1 MEQFRLRFAP
11 SPTGFMHVGNLRT
24 ALYEYLVAKANGGQ
38 FILRIEDT
46 DQERLVE
53 GAVQLIY
60 DTLKEVGLKHD
71 EGPDIGGPYGPYIQS
86 ERRDGYKEAA
96 EQLVQEGKAY
106 YCFCTPDR
114 LAKLKEKGGESFIGY
129 DRHCRDLSPEE
140 VQKKLDQGQPYVIR
154 QKMPLQGTTTFHD
167 AVYGDISVAN
177 SELEDQILIK
187 SDGFPTYNFANVIDD
202 HNMHITH
209 VVRGSEYL
217 SSTPKYNLLYE
228 AFGFEVPTY
237 VHLPLILGEDG
248 HKLSKRHGATGF
260 NDLVAEG
267 YLPEAIINYIALLGW
282 APPSNQEKFSL
293 AELEELF
300 DVKGISKSPATFDY
314 NKLTWFNGEY
324 LRDMSLEE
332 FTERCRPY
340 FDMVFENKDYDATVL
355 ASILQ
360 PRLTKL
366 TQIPEMIDFLVN
378 FNKQYDPQLFVHK
391 KMKTTLEGSR
401 DTLMRLFPLLEEMTD
416 WNKDDLHD
424 LLIKT
429 AKDWGIKNGQLM
441 WPTRIAIS
449 GLGVTPGGAVE
460 ILYLLGKDETLL
472 RLGHSISLLSDF
484 IDQQPE
490 KVD

>member
-1 MEQFRLRFAP
+1 M
-11 SPTGFMHVGNLRT
+11 
-24 ALYEYLVAKANGGQ
+24 
-38 FILRIEDT
+38 
-46 DQERLVE
+46 
-53 GAVQLIY
+53 
-60 DTLKEVGLKHD
+60 
-71 EGPDIGGPYGPYIQS
+71 
-86 ERRDGYKEAA
+86 
-96 EQLVQEGKAY
+96 
-106 YCFCTPDR
+106 
-114 LAKLKEKGGESFIGY
+114 
-129 DRHCRDLSPEE
+129 
-140 VQKKLDQGQPYVIR
+140 
-154 QKMPLQGTTTFHD
+154 
-167 AVYGDISVAN
+167 
-177 SELEDQILIK
+177 
-187 SDGFPTYNFANVIDD
+187 
-202 HNMHITH
+202 
-209 VVRGSEYL
+209 
-217 SSTPKYNLLYE
+217 
-228 AFGFEVPTY
+228 
-237 VHLPLILGEDG
+237 
-248 HKLSKRHGATGF
+248 SKRHGATGF

-429 AKDWGIKNGQLM
+429 AKDWGIKMVN
-441 WPTRIAIS
+441 
-449 GLGVTPGGAVE
+449 
-460 ILYLLGKDETLL
+460 
-472 RLGHSISLLSDF
+472 
-484 IDQQPE
+484 
-490 KVD
+490 

>member
-1 MEQFRLRFAP
+1 
-11 SPTGFMHVGNLRT
+11 
-24 ALYEYLVAKANGGQ
+24 
-38 FILRIEDT
+38 
-46 DQERLVE
+46 
-53 GAVQLIY
+53 
-60 DTLKEVGLKHD
+60 
-71 EGPDIGGPYGPYIQS
+71 
-86 ERRDGYKEAA
+86 
-96 EQLVQEGKAY
+96 
-106 YCFCTPDR
+106 
-114 LAKLKEKGGESFIGY
+114 
-129 DRHCRDLSPEE
+129 
-140 VQKKLDQGQPYVIR
+140 
-154 QKMPLQGTTTFHD
+154 
-167 AVYGDISVAN
+167 
-177 SELEDQILIK
+177 
-187 SDGFPTYNFANVIDD
+187 
-202 HNMHITH
+202 MHITH
-209 VVRGSEYL
+209 VVRGSEY

-391 KMKTTLEGSR
+391 NEDHVGRFQGYTDAPL
-401 DTLMRLFPLLEEMTD
+401 PLLEEMTD

-429 AKDWGIKNGQLM
+429 PKIGELKWSINVAN
-441 WPTRIAIS
+441 PIAIS
-449 GLGVTPGGAVE
+449 GLGHPGGAVE

-472 RLGHSISLLSDF
+472 RLGHSISYSVISLISSPKKS
-484 IDQQPE
+484 I
-490 KVD
+490 KSTVNA